1 MQETQ
6 EMWVP
11 SLGQEEDPLEEEM
24 ATHSSI
30 LAWKIPWT
38 EEPGGLQSIGL
49 KESER
54 EPPQPCISSVC
65 FTLEM
70 LCFWGK
76 KKKKVF
82 LIKPKHFFVSF
93 LRRYKLW
100 KIFCLFLCLYK
111 HDSLDFRFPDLI
123 VNSQTSTCLYCLY
136 MDLKNLKWIWISVFS
151 SVEEP
156 YNLAF

>member
-11 SLGQEEDPLEEEM
+11 SLGQEEDSLEEEM

-38 EEPGGLQSIGL
+38 EERGGLQSIRL
-49 KESER
+49 KESEC

-70 LCFWGK
+70 LCFW

-82 LIKPKHFFVSF
+82 LIKPKHFFVLF
-93 LRRYKLW
+93 LWRYKLW

-111 HDSLDFRFPDLI
+111 HDSLDFSFPDLI
-123 VNSQTSTCLYCLY
+123 VNSKTSTCLYCLY
-136 MDLKNLKWIWISVFS
+136 MDLKNLKWIWISVFN

>member
-38 EEPGGLQSIGL
+38 EEPGGLHSLSGSKSQSVSPLNHASQVFVLLL
-49 KESER
+49 K
-54 EPPQPCISSVC
+54 CYA
-65 FTLEM
+65 F
-70 LCFWGK
+70 G

-82 LIKPKHFFVSF
+82 LIKPKHFFVLF
-93 LRRYKLW
+93 LWRYKLW

-111 HDSLDFRFPDLI
+111 HDSLDFSFPDLI
-123 VNSQTSTCLYCLY
+123 VNSKTSTCLYCLY
-136 MDLKNLKWIWISVFS
+136 MDLKNLKWIWISVFN

>member
-11 SLGQEEDPLEEEM
+11 SLGQEEDPLKEEM

-49 KESER
+49 KESDTTER

-65 FTLEM
+65 FTLGM
-70 LCFWGK
+70 LCFWK
-76 KKKKVF
+76 KKNFFFF
-82 LIKPKHFFVSF
+82 LIKPKHFFV
-93 LRRYKLW
+93 LLLWRYKLW
-100 KIFCLFLCLYK
+100 KIFFLFLCLYK
-111 HDSLDFRFPDLI
+111 HDSLDFSFPDLI
-123 VNSQTSTCLYCLY
+123 VNSKTSICLYCLH
-136 MDLKNLKWIWISVFS
+136 MDLKNLKWIQISVFS
-151 SVEEP
+151 SV
-156 YNLAF
+156 